1 MRNATQ
7 ISGKWMNSSGERK
20 LKKKSIGILNKWVKV
35 DRNVRR
41 SGYITCHLSG
51 PDVERGV
58 LNAIF

>member
-35 DRNVRR
+35 DRNVHSPILTLNRAYTEHIQ
-41 SGYITCHLSG
+41 SLS
-51 PDVERGV
+51 
-58 LNAIF
+58 